1 MALKQ
6 ILEVSSEVNISRV
19 AKVIYALESI
29 TTFLAVQVLSMTKGD
44 MFLFC
49 GNVTVY
55 PILVLCII
63 SVSLLKILVS
73 K

>member
-29 TTFLAVQVLSMTKGD
+29 TTFLAVLVLSMTKGD